1 MKHRI
6 ILVVAV
12 AAGVL
17 AVAAVGG
24 YALYRTWWH
33 TTYYEVDISRYDPP
47 PDNDELPLANDA
59 PGQQKLPFDATL
71 VDSRP
76 LGDRQ
81 LNASAAVIRLDCP
94 MIKPD
99 VEGAMLV
106 LRPSFTEAI
115 KAARQAG
122 LDLLPSANMLDAS
135 AKQFD
140 DGMYAA
146 LDMACFRGDLAPLPA
161 APAWVAAVWQ
171 RLPAGSTARPFLA
184 AALELAGRPVQPSGY
199 QRHDVDQWLASFD
212 KDKTAS
218 KPIGFYDWTPELTQ
232 VWRFC
237 RFLQHEFK
245 DGELA
250 APRDIAAVLKGQ
262 PELRRQYVA
271 INGFYGRLTNPLAC
285 LSIDALVD
293 TKSSL
298 RELARRHGAWHGA
311 VAVFPPSI
319 SRETELFERMFAFGL
334 PTNLGGHAR
343 VNMMAALIQRIRS
356 GRVDLK
362 PRPNDG
368 WYQYQVYALE
378 TLLLPTAGPEKDKL
392 LLTAEYKKR
401 LMEAFEAIVT
411 KQRETHVRQLAVAKS
426 AAEPPGEQAIAP
438 RLRVEPCPTF
448 YLRTARAYAFIRNFL
463 HGAVGPERLGKL
475 HGLRSNGQRDQ
486 SLGDELDAFARRFY
500 GFYLV
505 SCEDIGMR
513 AKFLDDEPVD
523 RPAARQAALK
533 WLEKPE
539 TDRDL
544 ACDTRVAV
552 PIYIDPPRQTTRLWA
567 DFGVRLAHLEAT
579 YTVPP
584 SVRPR
589 AGGGDWKEVS
599 PFELGACRRV
609 IAVDEFAEFELPA
622 LNVLSRQE
630 LREACDRYQTKEE
643 VIRRLAQPEKP

>member
-1 MKHRI
+1 M
-6 ILVVAV
+6 
-12 AAGVL
+12 
-17 AVAAVGG
+17 
-24 YALYRTWWH
+24 T
-33 TTYYEVDISRYDPP
+33 RYDPP

-59 PGQQKLPFDATL
+59 PGQQKPAFDATL

-76 LGDRQ
+76 LGDWQ

-106 LRPSFTEAI
+106 LRPSYTEAI

-146 LDMACFRGDLAPLPA
+146 LDLACFRGDLPPLPA
-161 APAWVAAVWQ
+161 APAWLAAVWQ
-171 RLPAGSTARPFLA
+171 RLPADSTARPFLA
-184 AALELAGRPVQPSGY
+184 AALELAGRPAQLTGY
-199 QRHDVDQWLASFD
+199 QRHDVDQWLGNFD

-232 VWRFC
+232 VWRFY

-262 PELRRQYVA
+262 PELQAAVPGDQRLLRPAHRPLGLPLGRRAGGHEAQPA
-271 INGFYGRLTNPLAC
+271 RTGQA
-285 LSIDALVD
+285 
-293 TKSSL
+293 
-298 RELARRHGAWHGA
+298 ARRAARGRW
-311 VAVFPPSI
+311 PSSRPRI

-334 PTNLGGHAR
+334 PTNLGGHDR
-343 VNMMAALIQRIRS
+343 VNLMAALIQRIRS

-401 LMEAFEAIVT
+401 LMEAFQAIVT
-411 KQRETHVRQLAVAKS
+411 KQRETQVRQLDVAKP
-426 AAEPPGEQAIAP
+426 AAAPPGEQGVAP

-475 HGLRSNGQRDQ
+475 HGLRSNGQRDA
-486 SLGDELDAFARRFY
+486 SLDDELDAFARRFY
-500 GFYLV
+500 GFYLL

-523 RPAARQAALK
+523 QPAARQAALRMAGK
-533 WLEKPE
+533 AGSRQGPGLRHPRRSADLLS
-539 TDRDL
+539 THRVGRRGFGPTL
-544 ACDTRVAV
+544 ACGWPTWKR
-552 PIYIDPPRQTTRLWA
+552 PTPC
-567 DFGVRLAHLEAT
+567 
-579 YTVPP
+579 
-584 SVRPR
+584 RPR
-589 AGGGDWKEVS
+589 CVRGPGAETGRRSRPSNWALAAG
-599 PFELGACRRV
+599 
-609 IAVDEFAEFELPA
+609 
-622 LNVLSRQE
+622 
-630 LREACDRYQTKEE
+630 
-643 VIRRLAQPEKP
+643 